1 VQATLESSE
10 GQPAGT
16 ITVATAVMGERLTL
30 SIADTGRGIDAE
42 TLPRIFDSLFS
53 TRSFGMGLGLP
64 TARKIVEQHDG
75 TIAVESAP
83 GEGTRVTITL
93 PLAAHKNANG
103 AEDVRAVA

>member
-1 VQATLESSE
+1 L
-10 GQPAGT
+10 
-16 ITVATAVMGERLTL
+16 RL
-30 SIADTGRGIDAE
+30 SIADTGGDIAAE

-83 GEGTRVTITL
+83 GEGTRVTIAL
-93 PLAAHKNANG
+93 PLTVHKNANS
-103 AEDVRAVA
+103 AEKLRAVA